1 MVKKKPAGAAAANGE
16 DPNAQL
22 EAEFGGELFQYGGT
36 IVVPEGARVDFRFH
50 YLGSP
55 GLMVVRLNQA
65 GPTAPMAP
73 PLMKQVIPPP
83 PSPVDLL
90 LPVAPGTWVL
100 SWAFAPTAKPFQTV
114 VEVVVDGIVRYR
126 LFKTDQ
132 SKYPFPTGYLYLEVV

>member
-1 MVKKKPAGAAAANGE
+1 MAKKKPAGAAAANGD

-22 EAEFGGELFQYGGT
+22 EAQFGEELLRYGGT
-36 IVVPEGARVDFRFH
+36 IVVPESARVDFRFH

-65 GPTAPMAP
+65 GPTAPVAP
-73 PLMKQVIPPP
+73 PLMKQAVPPP

-90 LPVAPGTWVL
+90 LPVAAGTWVL

-114 VEVVVDGIVRYR
+114 AEVVVNGIVRFR
-126 LFKTDQ
+126 HFKTDQ
-132 SKYPFPTGYLYLEVV
+132 SDFPFPTGYLYLEVV